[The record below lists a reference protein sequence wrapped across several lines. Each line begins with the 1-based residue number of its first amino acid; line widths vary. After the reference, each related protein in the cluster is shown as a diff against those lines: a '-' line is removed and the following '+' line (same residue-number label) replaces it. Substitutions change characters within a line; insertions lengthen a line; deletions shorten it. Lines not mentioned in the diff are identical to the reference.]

1 MIPATVL
8 DYWQQIFGKGRCVF
22 DDGRVS
28 LRTDE
33 SLGETYVMILARRDR
48 TAAVAIA
55 PALAE
60 RTGLS
65 DGSPIALGDIRRRLA
80 AGGIHLHDPDHLFYR
95 SPSAVSSPRRHMV
108 RRLGPDDRDAFK
120 RFQDA
125 ASARDMDDAW
135 VEFDHPV
142 LFGGFDGD
150 RIVCAASMLRWRES
164 PVGDL
169 GVLTLPDARGRG
181 LGREV
186 VGAIADHAVAS
197 GLEPQYRCQTD
208 NLASVALARSA
219 GFESLGEWEVIRTPC
234 D

>member
-1 MIPATVL
+1 MIPPAVTA
-8 DYWQQIFGKGRCVF
+8 YWQRAFGSGRCVF
-22 DDGRVS
+22 DDGRLS
-28 LRTDE
+28 LRTDD
-33 SLGETYVMILARRDR
+33 SLGEAYVMILTRYDG

-65 DGSPIALGDIRRRLA
+65 DTGPISLADIRQRLTES
-80 AGGIHLHDPDHLFYR
+80 GIPLHDPDHLFYR
-95 SPSAVSSPRRHMV
+95 SPAATPLPEPHIV
-108 RRLGPDDRDAFK
+108 RRLCPDDRDAFE
-120 RFQDA
+120 RFRDA
-125 ASARDMDDAW
+125 ASDQDLDDAW

-142 LFGGFDGD
+142 VFGGFDGD

-164 PVGDL
+164 PLGDL

-181 LGREV
+181 LGRAV
-186 VGAIADHAVAS
+186 VGVIVDHAAAS

-208 NLASVALARSA
+208 NIASIALARSA
-219 GFESLGEWEVIRTPC
+219 GFESLGEWEVIRTPH

>member
-1 MIPATVL
+1 MIPPAVL
-8 DYWQQIFGKGRCVF
+8 AYWQQIFGRGRCVF

-33 SLGETYVMILARRDR
+33 SLGETYVMILTRHDG

-65 DGSPIALGDIRRRLA
+65 DTAPMALKEVRQRLA
-80 AGGIHLHDPDHLFYR
+80 ESGIGLHDPDYLFYR
-95 SPSAVSSPRRHMV
+95 SPPAASPPRQHRV
-108 RRLGPDDRDAFK
+108 RRLGSDDRDAFK

-125 ASARDMDDAW
+125 ASAKDMDDAW

-164 PVGDL
+164 PLGDL
-169 GVLTLPDARGRG
+169 GVLTLAQARGRG
-181 LGREV
+181 LGRAV
-186 VGAIADHAVAS
+186 VSAIADHAVAS
-197 GLEPQYRCQTD
+197 GLAPQYRCQTD
-208 NLASVALARSA
+208 NSASVALARSC
-219 GFESLGEWEVIRTPC
+219 GFELLGEWEVIRTP
-234 D
+234 DD